1 MEMARPVLEQ
11 LYPCF
16 STLEDEADKCLHV
29 LDFVS
34 WIQLL
39 CWVNEGHVRVRNA
52 GKAGE
57 AETELAHPQANWF

>member
-1 MEMARPVLEQ
+1 MTRPVLEQ
-11 LYPCF
+11 RYPCF
-16 STLEDEADKCLHV
+16 STLEDEGDKCLHV

-39 CWVNEGHVRVRNA
+39 CCVNEGHAILWNV